1 MRSGDADDSGRALA
15 VPRKRSGG
23 EEASPR
29 LASGDSALARR
40 ARARLVTLVALIAA
54 LVVSLVANLA
64 LGQFTLSLGEVG
76 EALFAGPGGQE
87 LASSVIWQIR
97 LPRIVLGLLVGAA
110 LAVAGTLLQG
120 LFGNPLAEPSVIGV
134 TSGAGVGA
142 AAGIVF
148 GLSFAGLATIP
159 LLAFIT
165 GLLTAVA
172 VYRLASFDGEV
183 RVVTLILTGI
193 AVNAVAGAAISILIF
208 LAPTSARE
216 QIIFWQMGSLN
227 GALWSHVGTVAAPIV
242 ACVVAACLIAGRLD
256 VLSLGE
262 RAAEHVGLN
271 VGLTRVLIVGLST
284 ALAASAVA
292 FAGVIGF
299 VGLIVPHI
307 LRQAVGPSH
316 GWLMGLSCLGGGV
329 LVTLSDLAAR
339 TLIPFADL
347 PIGVFTALVGGP
359 TFFWLL
365 RRSLRRGGHA

>member
-1 MRSGDADDSGRALA
+1 M
-15 VPRKRSGG
+15 
-23 EEASPR
+23 
-29 LASGDSALARR
+29 ARR
-40 ARARLVTLVALIAA
+40 ARARGITLAVLAVAL
-54 LVVSLVANLA
+54 LLSLAANLA
-64 LGQFTLSLGEVG
+64 LGQFSLSLGEVG
-76 EALFAGPGGQE
+76 RALRAGPGGQE

-97 LPRIVLGLLVGAA
+97 LPRIALGLLVGTA

-142 AAGIVF
+142 AVGIVC
-148 GLSFAGLATIP
+148 GLNFAGLVTIP
-159 LLAFIT
+159 LLALAT
-165 GLLTAVA
+165 GLLTVVA
-172 VYRLASFDGEV
+172 VYRLASFDGQV

-193 AVNAVAGAAISILIF
+193 AVNAVAGAVISVLIF

-216 QIIFWQMGSLN
+216 QIIFWQMGSLG
-227 GALWSHVGTVAAPIV
+227 GALWSHVATVAAPILVCV
-242 ACVVAACLIAGRLD
+242 AVACLIAGRLD

-262 RAAEHVGLN
+262 HAAEHAGLN
-271 VGLTRVLIVGLST
+271 VGATRVLIVGLST
-284 ALAASAVA
+284 ALAACAVA

-307 LRQAVGPSH
+307 LRQAAGPSH

-339 TLIPFADL
+339 TLVPFADL

-359 TFFWLL
+359 MFFLLL

>member
-1 MRSGDADDSGRALA
+1 MAEPSA
-15 VPRKRSGG
+15 VEQP
-23 EEASPR
+23 
-29 LASGDSALARR
+29 SALERR
-40 ARARLVTLVALIAA
+40 GRARLITLGVLLAA
-54 LVVSLVANLA
+54 LLVSLAANLV
-64 LGQFTLSLGEVG
+64 LGQFSLSPSEVVS
-76 EALFAGPGGQE
+76 ALRAGPGGQE
-87 LASSVIWQIR
+87 IATSVIWQIR

-148 GLSFAGLATIP
+148 GLNFAGMATIP
-159 LLAFIT
+159 ILAFIT
-165 GLLTAVA
+165 GLITAAA
-172 VYRLASFDGEV
+172 VYRLASFDGQV

-193 AVNAVAGAAISILIF
+193 AVNAVAGAVISVLIF

-227 GALWSHVGTVAAPIV
+227 GALWQQVATVALPIV
-242 ACVVAACLIAGRLD
+242 VCAAAACLIAPRLD

-262 RAAEHVGLN
+262 RAAAHVGLN
-271 VGLTRVLIVGLST
+271 VGLSRLLIVGLST
-284 ALAASAVA
+284 ALAALAVA

-307 LRQAVGPSH
+307 LRQAIGPSH
-316 GWLMGLSCLGGGV
+316 GWLMALSCLGGGV

-359 TFFWLL
+359 TFFILL